1 MLHKSFK
8 SSKCKTSLKLA
19 TSRIKL
25 MRNKKG
31 VQINQ
36 MNRELAQLLQTGQ
49 DRTARIRVEHVIRE
63 EKMVAAYDLIEIYC
77 ELIVARLPII
87 ETQKTC
93 PIDLKEAITS
103 VIFAAPRCSD
113 IPELANIQKQFKAK
127 YGKDFVSAAVELRPD
142 CGVSRM
148 LVEKLSAVA
157 PDVQTKVK
165 VLSAVAKEHNIEWDA
180 TSFEMTESKPPNDLL
195 NGPSNIE
202 KASMETTD
210 PPKVQ
215 PSYVNAVPSH
225 EEKRNA
231 PINYSEQNKRFTL
244 GSQNTTSTDN
254 DVETSSATYGDMS
267 SSGTTSE
274 RMEKREN
281 WNMEFKDAT
290 SAAHAA
296 AESAERAAMAARA
309 AAQFSKEEKV
319 AKQRPAGSHVSNIRD
334 ETHVSAPSGSIGEG
348 HFKDSY
354 ERSADD
360 RKPKITSQHV
370 HQSQHNTS
378 QKATESSLDDR
389 RPKIVNQHVD
399 RNEYDTSHR
408 ATERYGSNTSSS
420 RPTAFNSNDDKIEDE
435 KFVSDVHMEDEYFED
450 FKTELGSSQKE
461 SSKYENSYYFADEA
475 SRKQPSIHSSRSHSS
490 NSGDELDVPVHDK
503 AGKKSVVGNPFAVVN
518 QGNLFKETT
527 NTSSYVDAPR
537 DDEVISDDDDGPKF
551 DTGFDYDEVEATHS
565 LENTHI
571 WSPRR
576 NRSSKSHLFTESV
589 SFGDHSVK
597 SVERSEADDR
607 VPASFDHSDGPD
619 SDSESEIAKFDPEP
633 LPQPRKTRIELNDLV
648 EGESSIYDSEDD
660 EKKPQSQHSTR
671 RLLEENEL
679 KKHNEDQESYDTL
692 EDRYDS
698 LNFGTL
704 TGGLRNRGG
713 LRFPPYTKSATS
725 DTSILSKKS
734 TEESSI
740 TGIET
745 SIGSSLGSRVS
756 KMEDKKPSSDSDSDD
771 HRDNFRVHS
780 SEKASKQANTRS
792 RFTPPVAFVND
803 DGSDSDED
811 VAKQVPSRARL
822 GSGLSRRTRGT
833 TSVPH
838 LKSHVDSAPERVIP
852 TYSEEVPVEPRSYTR
867 KYKEEQVP
875 DKQQPV
881 SPLRKTAEIGST
893 KSTTSEPKISTREH
907 IPSRSTVE
915 SGKNEAAKKQDM
927 ASEKVSGESLV
938 KKASHVHPKLPDYE
952 SLAARLQSLRTNN
965 K

>member
-8 SSKCKTSLKLA
+8 PAKCKTSLKLA

-36 MNRELAQLLQTGQ
+36 MNRDLANLLQTGQ

-87 ETQKTC
+87 ESQKTC

-113 IPELANIQKQFKAK
+113 ISELADIQKQFKAK

-157 PDVQTKVK
+157 PDIQTKVK

-202 KASMETTD
+202 KVSIETTD

-215 PSYVNAVPSH
+215 PSNVNVVHSH
-225 EEKRNA
+225 EEKRNG

-244 GSQNTTSTDN
+244 GSQDTTPADN
-254 DVETSSATYGDMS
+254 DVGTSSATHGDTS

-319 AKQRPAGSHVSNIRD
+319 AKQRPAGSHASNSRD
-334 ETHVSAPSGSIGEG
+334 EAHVSSGSIGEG
-348 HFKDSY
+348 RFKDSF
-354 ERSADD
+354 ERSSDD
-360 RKPKITSQHV
+360 KKPKITSQHV

-389 RPKIVNQHVD
+389 RPKIVNQNVD
-399 RNEYDTSHR
+399 QNEYHTSQK
-408 ATERYGSNTSSS
+408 ATDRYGGNTSSS
-420 RPTAFNSNDDKIEDE
+420 RPTAFKSNDDKIVDE

-461 SSKYENSYYFADEA
+461 SSEYENSYYFADEA

-490 NSGDELDVPVHDK
+490 DSGDELDVPAHDK

-518 QGNLFKETT
+518 QENLFKETT
-527 NTSSYVDAPR
+527 NTSSNVDSPR
-537 DDEVISDDDDGPKF
+537 DDEVMSDDDGGPKF

-576 NRSSKSHLFTESV
+576 NTSSKSHLFTESV

-607 VPASFDHSDGPD
+607 EPASFDHSDGPD

-648 EGESSIYDSEDD
+648 EGESSLYDPEDD
-660 EKKPQSQHSTR
+660 EKKPQSQQPIR

-679 KKHNEDQESYDTL
+679 KKHNEDQESYDTV
-692 EDRYDS
+692 EDKYDS
-698 LNFGTL
+698 LNFGPL
-704 TGGLRNRGG
+704 TGGLRNKGG
-713 LRFPPYTKSATS
+713 LRFPPYTKSAMT

-756 KMEDKKPSSDSDSDD
+756 KMEDKKPGSDSDSDD
-771 HRDNFRVHS
+771 HKDNFPVHS
-780 SEKASKQANTRS
+780 SEKASKQANTRL
-792 RFTPPVAFVND
+792 RFTPPVAFVDD
-803 DGSDSDED
+803 DGSDSDEE
-811 VAKQVPSRARL
+811 VSKHVPSRTRL
-822 GSGLSRRTRGT
+822 GSALSRRTRGPP
-833 TSVPH
+833 SVPH
-838 LKSHVDSAPERVIP
+838 LKSHVDATPERVIP
-852 TYSEEVPVEPRSYTR
+852 AYSEEVPVEPQSYTR
-867 KYKEEQVP
+867 KYKEERVP
-875 DKQQPV
+875 DKRQPV
-881 SPLRKTAEIGST
+881 SPLRKTAEISCSPKAKSNICRNGLDHSIALLDDTLIRRFLFAANVSATSNENAMSGS
-893 KSTTSEPKISTREH
+893 K
-907 IPSRSTVE
+907 
-915 SGKNEAAKKQDM
+915 
-927 ASEKVSGESLV
+927 
-938 KKASHVHPKLPDYE
+938 
-952 SLAARLQSLRTNN
+952 
-965 K
+965 